1 MVQGPRRCISIT
13 PPCETSSSIP
23 TAMDPN
29 PKIPVSKFNMTVE
42 QGEAEEQPAFSPH
55 RPHSVLRISEQI
67 YGQAFDKLNEISQS
81 SKARE
86 EQLES
91 KNQKQRPKTSQQIY
105 EHAVLDKLN
114 ETTPSRKL
122 RKQQQES
129 NNQNQGLIPSQQIYE
144 HAVPL
149 KMRTQKA
156 TLVQIPPRR
165 LGVAELDG
173 GWITWAAKGSIPLST
188 ESKKPEPVYDEY
200 VPAPSMEVKIKEKG
214 AKDGKKW
221 EKRDWMGADWEEID
235 LHASAVFSPSAS
247 EVGEFE
253 ALVRG
258 EERVVD
264 MLPEDRMI
272 ELEDLGDSSDDDAG
286 AILKQ
291 LPSLP
296 SLKEASVWSEGDW
309 QAYLMCLS
317 L

>member
-1 MVQGPRRCISIT
+1 
-13 PPCETSSSIP
+13 
-23 TAMDPN
+23 MDSN
-29 PKIPVSKFNMTVE
+29 PKIPVSKFNMTAE
-42 QGEAEEQPAFSPH
+42 QGEAEEPPAFSPH
-55 RPHSVLRISEQI
+55 RPHSVLRISEQV
-67 YGQAFDKLNEISQS
+67 YGQAFDKLNETTESGG
-81 SKARE
+81 ARE

-91 KNQKQRPKTSQQIY
+91 NNQKQGLKTSQQIY

-114 ETTPSRKL
+114 ETTQSSKAREE
-122 RKQQQES
+122 QQES
-129 NNQNQGLIPSQQIYE
+129 NKQKQGVRTSQQIYE

-149 KMRTQKA
+149 KMRAQKA
-156 TLVQIPPRR
+156 KLVQIPRRR

-173 GWITWAAKGSIPLST
+173 GWITWAAKGSNPFPA
-188 ESKKPEPVYDEY
+188 EAKNPEPVYDEH
-200 VPAPSMEVKIKEKG
+200 VPAPSMEVKIKEEG

-221 EKRDWMGADWEEID
+221 ERRDWMGAEWEEID

-247 EVGEFE
+247 EVGEFK

-258 EERVVD
+258 EEREVD
-264 MLPEDRMI
+264 TLMEDQVI

>member
-1 MVQGPRRCISIT
+1 
-13 PPCETSSSIP
+13 
-23 TAMDPN
+23 MDPN
-29 PKIPVSKFNMTVE
+29 PKIPISKFNMTVE

-67 YGQAFDKLNEISQS
+67 YGQAFVKLNETIPS

-86 EQLES
+86 EQLGSNE
-91 KNQKQRPKTSQQIY
+91 QKQGLETSQQIY

-114 ETTPSRKL
+114 ETTQISKA
-122 RKQQQES
+122 KEQQES
-129 NNQNQGLIPSQQIYE
+129 NKQKQGVRTSQQIYG

-149 KMRTQKA
+149 KMRAQKA

-173 GWITWAAKGSIPLST
+173 GWITWAAKGSNPLSA

-221 EKRDWMGADWEEID
+221 ERRDWMEAEWEEVD
-235 LHASAVFSPSAS
+235 LNASVVFSPSES

-258 EERVVD
+258 EEREVD
-264 MLPEDRMI
+264 TLPEDRMI
-272 ELEDLGDSSDDDAG
+272 ELEDFGDSSDDDAG

-296 SLKEASVWSEGDW
+296 SLKEVSVWSEGDW